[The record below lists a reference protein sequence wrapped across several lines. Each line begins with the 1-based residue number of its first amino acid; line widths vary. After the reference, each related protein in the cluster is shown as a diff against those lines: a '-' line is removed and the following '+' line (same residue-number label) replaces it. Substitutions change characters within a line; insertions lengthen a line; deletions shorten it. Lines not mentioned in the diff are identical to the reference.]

1 MKQIQYIIA
10 SLLTLLSISSCEV
23 ETGVDVTNQR
33 TLAGKYIF
41 DEVDQILGS
50 YISRQAEALR
60 FDAYLQAD
68 EDEKKRILKSLL
80 SGYKFKEKGDTVC
93 FYTKYGQWSILRA
106 STDSLTSP
114 SASWSMRFFDI
125 GSNVETVPFGCLN
138 IMRNEIGDGWIMDLK
153 DLDNNIIG
161 EGTFEIKKLTEHKLH
176 PSKLMDEYSITT
188 VGETAAFI
196 QNWKGLDGDSI
207 CIKYQVTKPFHWKH
221 IETNSRIN
229 FIEGRVEMDVVGGVS
244 EEKKHHVSAEIE
256 QRNYDFV
263 TIQFK
268 GITELLPQ
276 ENPVIVGGIGSGGG
290 YGDGSY

>member
-10 SLLTLLSISSCEV
+10 SLLTLLSIFSCEV

-80 SGYKFKEKGDTVC
+80 SEYKFKEKGDTVC

-114 SASWSMRFFDI
+114 SASWSMSFFDI

-268 GITELLPQ
+268 GITELLPR
-276 ENPVIVGGIGSGGG
+276 EKPLDVGGIGLG
-290 YGDGSY
+290 